1 MDDDADAPEE
11 MPAAQDPGSPAGD
24 AAIGKHAGEV
34 EDAAP
39 GDGPAD
45 TVDERGDEQGGEHA
59 APAAAPSGAG
69 ATDAESTGH
78 GAVDAVLASL
88 EGLEERPVAEH
99 VAVFESAHDSLRSA
113 LNDAGEG

>member
-11 MPAAQDPGSPAGD
+11 MPAAQDLGSPAGD

-39 GDGPAD
+39 ADRPAD
-45 TVDERGDEQGGEHA
+45 TVDEWGGEHA

-69 ATDAESTGH
+69 ATDAGSTGH

-88 EGLEERPVAEH
+88 DGLEERPVAEH